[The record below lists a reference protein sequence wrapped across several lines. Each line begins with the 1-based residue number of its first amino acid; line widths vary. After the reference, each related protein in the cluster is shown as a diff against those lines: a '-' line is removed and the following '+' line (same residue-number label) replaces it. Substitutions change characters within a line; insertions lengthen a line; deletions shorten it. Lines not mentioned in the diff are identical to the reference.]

1 MTLPAGLALPA
12 SQVSHHHFG
21 RCEGTAIF
29 HALQVFRQY
38 SAKLFSQNCPQT
50 PIYKGFATAC
60 NLRGVQFLTQDKAA
74 GARSGGHEAVDIDAF
89 NHGTGVFEEPSLN
102 ISLKE
107 RRKNEKKDKFPP
119 HPLLKKDKEKKQE
132 EKTRE
137 RATTLFSDDFDERK
151 EAFRRECLALTKVYD
166 VQQVT
171 DFFIYWAEE
180 SKMAKKMRWEAQKT
194 WNTKM
199 RMKRWVNNEIANAK
213 AVSKMRAKKV
223 KQQQEKEKLQQQ
235 MQTEIANERAQANS
249 QLEAEIERTKQG
261 AGGLEEIISK
271 NPHGFLAS
279 VQKKMQAKKEK
290 SEK

>member
-12 SQVSHHHFG
+12 SQVSHHPFG

-107 RRKNEKKDKFPP
+107 RRKNEKKEKFPP

-132 EKTRE
+132 EKTPTPVGDE
-137 RATTLFSDDFDERK
+137 RAEDFNRRK
-151 EAFRRECLALTKVYD
+151 EAFRNECLLLTKVYD
-166 VQQVT
+166 TQQVT

-199 RMKRWVNNEIANAK
+199 RMKRWVNNEYTNANYAAK
-213 AVSKMRAKKV
+213 VRAN
-223 KQQQEKEKLQQQ
+223 KQTSSL
-235 MQTEIANERAQANS
+235 
-249 QLEAEIERTKQG
+249 
-261 AGGLEEIISK
+261 
-271 NPHGFLAS
+271 S
-279 VQKKMQAKKEK
+279 VQADKI
-290 SEK
+290 